1 MRSWPFSR
9 GRPTTP
15 LRPLSACRRSSSS
28 TMRTGRRA
36 DTSLSR
42 IGVGVNTGKL
52 MLGTVGEHE
61 RMDGSV
67 IADAVNLCSR
77 VQSLTRVYGSHHPDH
92 RADPEGPVGSAADSP
107 FGSSTGCACAGNAR
121 PSSSSRS
128 LTGRARSW
136 AGRRVAYKEELSHA
150 LRLYF
155 GRRFEE
161 SLQIVTKLREKNPDD
176 RILRIY
182 QRRCEN
188 LVALGAPAEW
198 QGIEEIEI
206 H

>member
-1 MRSWPFSR
+1 MQKKLVGYNADRAKS
-9 GRPTTP
+9 GYRPI
-15 LRPLSACRRSSSS
+15 AV
-28 TMRTGRRA
+28 GF
-36 DTSLSR
+36 
-42 IGVGVNTGKL
+42 GVNTGKL

-67 IADAVNLCSR
+67 ISDAVNLCSR
-77 VQSLTRVYGSHHPDH
+77 VQTLTRVYGSSILTTGHTLK
-92 RADPEGPVGSAADSP
+92 ALSDPRRFTFRFIDRVRVRGKREAILLFEVLDGESEE
-107 FGSSTGCACAGNAR
+107 
-121 PSSSSRS
+121 
-128 LTGRARSW
+128 LGR
-136 AGRRVAYKEELSHA
+136 RRVAYKEELSHA

-176 RILRIY
+176 RILGIY
-182 QRRCEN
+182 QRRCQN